1 MTGYDRV
8 RVVQLGVM
16 PIHKTPTPH
25 RFVYIKMKVFKNVVQ
40 ECLLKKFLRSICVH
54 SS

>member
-8 RVVQLGVM
+8 RVVQLWVM

-25 RFVYIKMKVFKNVVQ
+25 CFMFVYIKMKVFKNVVQ
-40 ECLLKKFLRSICVH
+40 ECLLKRF
-54 SS
+54 